1 MSTAN
6 TRCARLVRWGLLI
19 AALVMDATLAAPAE
33 FHGLRVEPPKV
44 LHGGMLLDQDAR
56 DTAFPLKR
64 NTWQL
69 VFFGY
74 THCPDICPM
83 TLHKTGL
90 LLKELG
96 PESARITPVFIS
108 IDSGRDNPEALRNF
122 IKQFE
127 VRAVGLSGDPE
138 TLQTVANEF
147 GVMVRRFQG
156 KTALAYAL
164 EHSSFLYLLD
174 PQGRVRFLY
183 PGSAEISGIAA
194 DLRRLWRDESMDG
207 RGTSPGRGE
216 VDRAGGRR
224 SRKKR
229 RADSERAFQSL
240 TRASGRHLF

>member
-174 PQGRVRFLY
+174 PQGRVRLLY
-183 PGSAEISGIAA
+183 PGSAEINGIAT
-194 DLRRLWRDESMDG
+194 DVRRLWRDESMDG
-207 RGTSPGRGE
+207 RGTSPGMGE
-216 VDRAGGRR
+216 VDRAGSRR
-224 SRKKR
+224 SKNR
-229 RADSERAFQSL
+229 
-240 TRASGRHLF
+240 

>member
-1 MSTAN
+1 MSSAS
-6 TRCARLVRWGLLI
+6 TRCARLARQGVLI
-19 AALVMDATLAAPAE
+19 AALVMDATLAAPVLSLVEGPAE

-44 LHGGMLLDQDAR
+44 LRGGLLLDQDAR

-64 NTWQL
+64 DTWQL

-96 PESARITPVFIS
+96 PESVRVTPVFIS

-127 VRAVGLSGDPE
+127 VRVVGLSGDPE
-138 TLQTVANEF
+138 ALQTVANEF

-164 EHSSFLYLLD
+164 EHSAFLYLLD
-174 PQGRVRFLY
+174 PQGRVRLLY

-207 RGTSPGRGE
+207 RGTSPGKGE
-216 VDRAGGRR
+216 VDRAG
-224 SRKKR
+224 
-229 RADSERAFQSL
+229 SERSSPRWELAVEEGAAL
-240 TRASGRHLF
+240 R

>member
-1 MSTAN
+1 MSTASLRR
-6 TRCARLVRWGLLI
+6 TGLARWGLLI
-19 AALVMDATLAAPAE
+19 AALVMDAALAAPAE
-33 FHGLRVEPPKV
+33 FHGLQVEPPKV
-44 LHGGMLLDQDAR
+44 LRGGMLLDQDAR
-56 DTAFPLKR
+56 DTAFPLQR
-64 NTWQL
+64 DTWQL

-96 PESARITPVFIS
+96 SENTRVTPVFIS
-108 IDSGRDNPEALRNF
+108 IDSGRDNPAALRNF

-138 TLQTVANEF
+138 ALQTLANEF

-174 PQGRVRFLY
+174 PQGRVRLLY
-183 PGSAEISGIAA
+183 PGSAEISGMAA
-194 DLRRLWRDESMDG
+194 DLRRLWQDESMDG
-207 RGTSPGRGE
+207 RGTSPGKGE
-216 VDRAGGRR
+216 VDRAGSKR
-224 SRKKR
+224 SRKMR
-229 RADSERAFQSL
+229 RVNSKSVYRGRACCSC
-240 TRASGRHLF
+240 R

>member
-1 MSTAN
+1 MSSAS
-6 TRCARLVRWGLLI
+6 TRVAGLARLAVLV

-44 LHGGMLLDQDAR
+44 LRGGLLLDLDAR

-64 NTWQL
+64 DTWQL

-96 PESARITPVFIS
+96 PESARVTPVFIS
-108 IDSGRDNPEALRNF
+108 IDSGRDNPAALRNF
-122 IKQFE
+122 IQQFE

-138 TLQTVANEF
+138 ALQAVASEF
-147 GVMVRRFQG
+147 GVLVRRFQG
-156 KTALAYAL
+156 KTALAYVF

-174 PQGRVRFLY
+174 PQGRVRLLY
-183 PGSAEISGIAA
+183 PGSAEVSGVAA

-207 RGTSPGRGE
+207 RDASPGKGE
-216 VDRAGGRR
+216 VDRAGSRR
-224 SRKKR
+224 PRKAR
-229 RADSERAFQSL
+229 RADSEPAFERL
-240 TRASGRHLF
+240 TRANAR